1 MSVVVTRLVL
11 EDVMMS
17 DELDTA
23 LVNEELGSG
32 VVDML
37 VLEDVVGTVDSQL
50 GSGD

>member
-11 EDVMMS
+11 EDVTMS

-23 LVNEELGSG
+23 LVNEKLGSG
-32 VVDML
+32 VAGRL
-37 VLEDVVGTVDSQL
+37 LLEDVVGTMDSQL